1 MQADL
6 RTGAGRPAEGSIVA
20 TRRQLDHPVLLRN
33 GEVDDLDAV
42 LSIMNSAFSPSFGEA
57 WTRSQC
63 AGILPMSGVSLT
75 IAETQQGPAGFS
87 LVRSI
92 ADEAE
97 LLLLAVTADEQR
109 RGIGQ
114 ALLDYFIDT
123 ARSQGARKLHLEVRD
138 GNPAVGLY
146 RGAGFVPA
154 GRRRNYYHGP
164 QGEAFDAVTLML
176 AD

>member
-1 MQADL
+1 M
-6 RTGAGRPAEGSIVA
+6 A
-20 TRRQLDHPVLLRN
+20 TRRQPDSSVVLRN

-42 LSIMNSAFSPSFGEA
+42 MSIMSSAFSPSFGEA

-63 AGILPMSGVSLT
+63 AGILPMSGVTLT
-75 IAETQQGPAGFS
+75 IADSENGPAGFS
-87 LVRSI
+87 LVRAV

-97 LLLLAVTADEQR
+97 LLLLAVAREEQR

-114 ALLDYFIDT
+114 ALLDYFVDA
-123 ARSQGARKLHLEVRD
+123 ARGQGASKLHLEVRD
-138 GNPAVGLY
+138 GNSAMRLY
-146 RGAGFVPA
+146 LAAGFVPA

-164 QGEAFDAVTLML
+164 DGSAFDAVTLML